1 MVAITNYQLPLS
13 RRIQIAAR
21 EVFMPDSI
29 QVSTVLPASPARIY
43 KAWLSSKAHTAMT
56 GGEATV
62 DPKVGGRH
70 TAWNGYIEGVTL
82 DLKPNR
88 RIVQSWRSTEFPADV
103 PDSRLEILL
112 ETVEGGTTITLN
124 HSEIP
129 AGQGV
134 QYESGWVES
143 YFDPM
148 RVYFARKAPTKRP
161 RVGKAK
167 TDARILTKH
176 PEKGKQGVRI
186 SKAKYEVI
194 RDAIV
199 RALHSKR
206 EMTFEDLGKAV
217 NKALKGK
224 FEGSI
229 SWYVTTVKL
238 DLEARKVLR
247 RVPKSSPQRI
257 RLAKKA

>member
-1 MVAITNYQLPLS
+1 MS
-13 RRIQIAAR
+13 
-21 EVFMPDSI
+21 DSI

-43 KAWLSSKAHTAMT
+43 RAWLSSKAHTAMT

-70 TAWNGYIEGVTL
+70 TAWDGYIEGVTL
-82 DLKPNR
+82 ELEPNR
-88 RIVQSWRSTEFPADV
+88 RIVQSWRSTEFPAGA

-112 ETVEGGTTITLN
+112 EKVEGGTTITLN

-148 RVYFARKAPTKRP
+148 RAYFSRQARPKKPRSKAAET
-161 RVGKAK
+161 
-167 TDARILTKH
+167 RITTKH
-176 PEKGKQGVRI
+176 PEKDKQGVRI
-186 SKAKYEVI
+186 SKAKYETV
-194 RDAIV
+194 RKAIV
-199 RALHSKR
+199 AALRAKGEL
-206 EMTFEDLGKAV
+206 TFADVVKAV